1 MLYNFLVRQV
11 KQGSFYKTFRY
22 NIKTANKKSWQSFF
36 VERKRWIKKFSLPLP
51 RHIEGVPY
59 YQAEIIPIEP
69 DTGNAETGK
78 SVIDTYTPFLY
89 F

>member
-1 MLYNFLVRQV
+1 MH
-11 KQGSFYKTFRY
+11 
-22 NIKTANKKSWQSFF
+22 
-36 VERKRWIKKFSLPLP
+36 